1 MGKYRELA
9 EEIIKGVGGKE
20 NIDGLTHCVT
30 RLRFRL
36 KDESKAN
43 TEGLKKMEGVVTVIQ
58 SGGQYQVVIG
68 NHVPQVYED
77 VLAAG
82 GMADGVVQKGTE
94 DEEGNGKKERGAGFV
109 DIIAGIF
116 APTLGVLGA
125 TGMIK
130 GFTALFLFLN
140 WIPEGSNLHV
150 MLQAAGDGLFYFLP
164 IFLGYTAAKKFGV
177 NQFVGMS
184 IGAALVYPGISE
196 SFHDYSSSVI
206 PVIIA
211 VYVASFV
218 ERFFKKIIP
227 DVVKLFLV
235 PLAVL
240 IIIVPLTFIAVGPVA
255 NWAAS
260 LLGNVTTA
268 LYEFSPLVAG
278 AFIGGFWQVF
288 VIFGI
293 HWGLIPIAIN
303 NLATMG
309 VDTLLSLAF
318 AASFAQIGA
327 VLGLLLRTKE
337 KKLRS
342 MSISAFISGIFG
354 VTEPAIYGVTLPKKK
369 PFVMSCIAA
378 GVGGALI
385 GLWGVKTYVVGGLG
399 IFGFTSFI
407 HTAEGD
413 VTGVWGA
420 VIASIVAFVIGFVL
434 VWFSYREKKPMV
446 GSPIYGRKIP
456 LSEVPDETFRTGI
469 MGDGVAIEPYRGEV
483 VAPFSGKIT
492 TFFPTGHAIGI
503 ESEEGIELLIHVGMD
518 TVNLKGKYFEPQVKV
533 GDKVRKGQLLLKFN
547 KEAIEKE
554 GYSLV
559 TPVLITNTD
568 AFSSINST
576 EQVEVGVTEPLLWAE
591 K

>member
-1 MGKYRELA
+1 MGKYKELA
-9 EEIIKGVGGKE
+9 EKIIKGVGGKE
-20 NIDGLTHCVT
+20 NIAGLTHCVT

-36 KDESKAN
+36 KDESKAD
-43 TEGLKKMEGVVTVIQ
+43 TEGLKRMEGVVTVMQ

-77 VLAAG
+77 VVAAG
-82 GMADGVVQKGTE
+82 GIAGGSAGKDTKEDDG
-94 DEEGNGKKERGAGFV
+94 GKKGKGAGFV
-109 DIIAGIF
+109 DIISGIF

-130 GFTALFLFLN
+130 GFTALFLFLG
-140 WIPEGSNLHV
+140 WLSEGSSLHL

-164 IFLGYTAAKKFGV
+164 VFLGYTSAQKFGV

-196 SFHDYSSSVI
+196 NFHDYSSSVI

-211 VYVASFV
+211 VYVASYV

-235 PLAVL
+235 PLAV
-240 IIIVPLTFIAVGPVA
+240 IIVVVPVTFVLVGPAA

-260 LLGNVTTA
+260 LLGSITSL
-268 LYEFSPLVAG
+268 LYDISPLAAG

-318 AASFAQIGA
+318 AASFAQTGA

-378 GVGGALI
+378 GVGGALF

-407 HTAEGD
+407 NTS
-413 VTGVWGA
+413 TGNVAGLWGA
-420 VIASIVAFVIGFVL
+420 VIASVIAFAVSFVL
-434 VWFSYREKKPMV
+434 VWFTYREKKPMV
-446 GSPIYGRKIP
+446 GSPIYGKKIQ
-456 LSEVPDETFRTGI
+456 LSQVPDETFRTGV
-469 MGDGVAIEPYRGEV
+469 MGDGVAIAPLRGEV

-492 TFFPTGHAIGI
+492 AFFPTGHAIGL

-518 TVNLKGKYFEPQVKV
+518 TVNLEGKYFEPQVKE
-533 GDKVRKGQLLLKFN
+533 GDKVRKGQLLLKFD

-568 AFSSINST
+568 AFASIHST
-576 EQVEVGVTEPLLWAE
+576 EQEEVGVTEPLLWAE
-591 K
+591 KM